1 MIMSRMVKANI
12 LITAASLPLLASC
25 GDGSSEAGPVDE
37 AAVTARSAP
46 VAQEFQ
52 QKLKAQLVAA
62 LTNGGPESAVSVCS
76 QVAPAIAAAASE
88 ENGAEVSRIAR
99 KHRNSDAGVPAT
111 MQSQY
116 DALAAQPLSDG
127 KPAVQ
132 IWRSGEGEN
141 ARIHYLSAITMQD
154 QPCSVCH
161 GTAVDPALKQHIDNL
176 YPGDLAIG
184 FKPGDLRG
192 AMLISWK
199 ADAFQ

>member
-1 MIMSRMVKANI
+1 MMSGMARTKI
-12 LITAASLPLLASC
+12 LIAAASLPLLASC
-25 GDGSSEAGPVDE
+25 GDGASEAGPVDE

-62 LTNGGPESAVSVCS
+62 LTNGGPETAVSVCS

-88 ENGAEVSRIAR
+88 ESGGEVSRIAR
-99 KHRNSDAGVPAT
+99 KHRNPDAGVPEA
-111 MQSQY
+111 MESQY

-132 IWRSGEGEN
+132 IWRSGEGDN

-161 GTAVDPALKQHIDNL
+161 GTAVDPALKQHIDSL
-176 YPGDLAIG
+176 YPGDLATG

-192 AMLISWK
+192 AMLISWS
-199 ADAFQ
+199 ADMFR